1 MAPVLENRA
10 THCININHKLN
21 VPSLQRA
28 LINRNYA
35 KLWYGQ
41 AVSAVGDCV
50 FGTTLVLW
58 VSQVLASGR
67 SWAPAAVSGIL
78 VAAAAAFALVGP
90 VAGVFVD
97 RWNRKSTMLR
107 TEVIRA
113 AMVAGLTGLSFVPV
127 RDLPVE
133 LWLAAVYLV
142 VFVLTAAGQFFSL
155 ARFATTGDVVHGE
168 EDRARAAGLA
178 EATTSAAGI
187 IGPPI
192 AAPLLFTFGFQWAL
206 AANAASYVV
215 SYVAIRFLRLAPEP
229 HPPAPAGAGET
240 SLHAD
245 FSVGLRLFVRNR
257 FLVTLLTVTVI
268 CQCGTGAINTLNVFF
283 VTRDLHASPQL
294 FGVAE
299 TAMGAGFIVGALTAG
314 RMVRWIGARA
324 LTWSGL
330 LATGVLAVGYALQ
343 RSFPAGLV
351 MLAIYAVPIAMLNT
365 AVAPLLLDAAP
376 REYLGRVMAVFNP
389 VNQFA
394 SMLSVVASGWLTSTI
409 LRNFRASFAGVTV
422 NSVSLIFIVAGGLIF
437 VSGIRAFAALPCVS
451 TPPHP
456 PQGPDRSKRSVMT
469 WDGGEH
475 AQRLSLP
482 PTARR
487 LSVVSTEGRRER
499 IHG

>member
-1 MAPVLENRA
+1 M
-10 THCININHKLN
+10 
-21 VPSLQRA
+21 
-28 LINRNYA
+28 
-35 KLWYGQ
+35 
-41 AVSAVGDCV
+41 SAVGDCV

-78 VAAAAAFALVGP
+78 VAVGAAFALVGP

-97 RWNRKSTMLR
+97 RWDRKSTMMR

-127 RDLPVE
+127 RDLPVG

-142 VFVLTAAGQFFSL
+142 VFVLNAAGQFFTL
-155 ARFATTGDVVHGE
+155 ARFATTGDVVQGE
-168 EDRARAAGLA
+168 QDRARAAGLA
-178 EATTSAAGI
+178 QATTSAAGI
-187 IGPPI
+187 IGPLI
-192 AAPLLFTFGFQWAL
+192 AAPLLFTVGFRWAL
-206 AANAASYVV
+206 AANATSYVV
-215 SYVAIRFLRLAPEP
+215 SYLAIRFLRLAPESRP
-229 HPPAPAGAGET
+229 AAPAGTGET
-240 SLHAD
+240 SLHTE
-245 FSVGLRLFVRNR
+245 FSVGLRLFARNR

-283 VTRDLHASPQL
+283 VTRDLHASSHL

-299 TAMGAGFIVGALTAG
+299 TAMGVGFVIGALAAG

-330 LATGVLAVGYALQ
+330 LATGILAVGYALQ

-365 AVAPLLLDAAP
+365 AVVPLLLDAAP

-394 SMLSVVASGWLTSTI
+394 SMLSVVISGWLTSTV
-409 LRNFRASFAGVTV
+409 LQSFRASFAGVTL
-422 NSVSLIFIVAGGLIF
+422 NSVSLIFIVAGSLIF
-437 VSGIRAFAALPCVS
+437 VSGIRAFAALPSVS
-451 TPPHP
+451 APAA
-456 PQGPDRSKRSVMT
+456 RV
-469 WDGGEH
+469 
-475 AQRLSLP
+475 SLP
-482 PTARR
+482 D
-487 LSVVSTEGRRER
+487 S
-499 IHG
+499 

>member
-1 MAPVLENRA
+1 MAPRRETRA
-10 THCININHKLN
+10 KHCINKHCINKNHKVN
-21 VPSLQRA
+21 MPSLQRT

-41 AVSAVGDCV
+41 AASAVGDSV

-58 VSQVLASGR
+58 VSQVLGSGR
-67 SWAPAAVSGIL
+67 SWAPAAVGGIL
-78 VAAAAAFALVGP
+78 VAAGAAFALVGP
-90 VAGVFVD
+90 FAGVFVD
-97 RWNRKSTMLR
+97 RWNRKSTMMR

-127 RDLPVE
+127 RDLPVG

-142 VFVLTAAGQFFSL
+142 VFVLNAAGQFFNP

-168 EDRARAAGLA
+168 EDRARAVGLA
-178 EATTSAAGI
+178 EATTSAAWI

-192 AAPLLFTFGFQWAL
+192 AAPLLFVFGLQWAL
-206 AANAASYVV
+206 AANVASYVV
-215 SYVAIRFLRLAPEP
+215 SYLAIRFLRLTPEP

-240 SLHAD
+240 SLHAE
-245 FSVGLRLFVRNR
+245 FSVGLRLFARNR
-257 FLVTLLTVTVI
+257 FLVTLLTVTMI
-268 CQCGTGAINTLNVFF
+268 CQCGTGAISTLNVFF
-283 VTRDLHASPQL
+283 VTRDLHASSRL

-299 TAMGAGFIVGALTAG
+299 TAMGAGFIVGALVAG

-330 LATGVLAVGYALQ
+330 LATGVLATGYALQ

-351 MLAIYAVPIAMLNT
+351 MLAIYAMPIAMLNT

-376 REYLGRVMAVFNP
+376 REYLGRVMAVFSP

-394 SMLSVVASGWLTSTI
+394 SILAVVVSSWLTSTV
-409 LRNFRASFAGVTV
+409 LRSFRASFAGITL

-437 VSGIRAFAALPCVS
+437 VSGLRAFAALPSVS
-451 TPPHP
+451 APR
-456 PQGPDRSKRSVMT
+456 RSEAV
-469 WDGGEH
+469 
-475 AQRLSLP
+475 P
-482 PTARR
+482 
-487 LSVVSTEGRRER
+487 
-499 IHG
+499 